1 LPPDGFDDFVAARSA
16 ALLRTAWLL
25 TGDTGRAEDLL
36 QTALAATWR
45 RWRQVTAG
53 GAGQHDTAG
62 GNPEAYVRRAIVTA
76 YLSWWRRR
84 WRGELP
90 TADPGEVAPAG
101 LAATPDLAG
110 DVAAR
115 DAVRRAL
122 AQLSPQQRAVVVLRY
137 VEDLSVADT
146 AGVLGCS
153 QATVKVQSH
162 RGLQALRADPGL
174 NRTTAE
180 EVGP

>member
-1 LPPDGFDDFVAARSA
+1 VTVPPDGFAEFVAARSA

-25 TGDTGRAEDLL
+25 TGDAGRAEDLL

-45 RWRQVTAG
+45 RWRQVA
-53 GAGQHDTAG
+53 AG

-84 WRGELP
+84 WRGEVP
-90 TADPGEVAPAG
+90 TASPDDAGPAAAPGFGPAG
-101 LAATPDLAG
+101 AV
-110 DVAAR
+110 DVAAEVASR

-122 AQLSPQQRAVVVLRY
+122 ARLSPQQRAVVVLRY

-162 RGLQALRADPGL
+162 RGLQSLRADPDL
-174 NRTTAE
+174 NRSTTE
-180 EVGP
+180 EVGS

>member
-1 LPPDGFDDFVAARSA
+1 LPPDGFADFVAARSA

-25 TGDTGRAEDLL
+25 TGDAGRAEDLL

-45 RWRQVTAG
+45 RWRQVVAG
-53 GAGQHDTAG
+53 GS
-62 GNPEAYVRRAIVTA
+62 PEAYVRRAIVTA

-84 WRGELP
+84 WRGEVP
-90 TADPGEVAPAG
+90 TAGPGETLPSTTA
-101 LAATPDLAG
+101 
-110 DVAAR
+110 DVAAAVADR

-122 AQLSPQQRAVVVLRY
+122 ARLSPQQRAVVVLRY

-153 QATVKVQSH
+153 QATVKVQAH
-162 RGLQALRADPGL
+162 RGLRALRVDPDL
-174 NRTTAE
+174 NRSNAE
-180 EVGP
+180 EVGS